1 MRRYVDNLK
10 LIAKTAKQDKRHK
23 FPWIMPMIDEDG
35 LVQCYRKLNKKSACG
50 IDGMTVE
57 EYGKNLSKNIAE
69 LHNKIKH
76 MDYWP
81 KPVRRVWIP
90 KAGKLE
96 MRPLGLPTV
105 EDKIVQT
112 ALKEILESIYEQE
125 FLECSHGFR
134 PRKSCHTAIKELNDA
149 MMHKPVNFVVDVD
162 IKKFFDSVDH
172 DWMYE
177 MLKHKITDPKILG
190 YIWRMLRAGVM
201 EDGNVDESDEG
212 TPQGGVISP
221 ILANIYLHY
230 VLDLWVEREFK
241 ACAIGYVQ
249 LIRYSDDFVLLC
261 ECKSDGIKFME
272 QLKMRL
278 AKFKLE
284 ISTEKTQ
291 MISFGKNAWKI
302 AARAG
307 KKVKSFNFLG
317 FTHYCKASRKGWF
330 VVGHKT
336 SRKRLSLKLKELNAW
351 LKKIRNIVPMREW
364 WDKVKAKVRGHFNYF
379 GINGNYR
386 SLNQFYKQVLSICFR
401 WINRRSQKKSMN
413 WEKFLQYLM
422 WNPLPIPRI
431 YHDLLY
437 TMPK

>member
-1 MRRYVDNLK
+1 
-10 LIAKTAKQDKRHK
+10 
-23 FPWIMPMIDEDG
+23 MIDEDG

-69 LHNKIKH
+69 LYNKIKH
-76 MDYWP
+76 MAYWP

-96 MRPLGLPTV
+96 MRPLGLPAA

-112 ALKEILESIYEQE
+112 MLKEILESIYEQE

-134 PRKSCHTAIKELNDA
+134 PERSCHTAIKELNDA
-149 MMHKPVNFVVDVD
+149 IMHKPVNFVVDVD
-162 IKKFFDSVDH
+162 IKKFFDTVDH

-177 MLKHKITDPKILG
+177 MLKQKITDPKILG

-201 EDGNVDESDEG
+201 ENGRVDETDEG
-212 TPQGGVISP
+212 TPQGGIISP

-230 VLDLWVEREFK
+230 ALDLWFEREFK
-241 ACAIGYVQ
+241 THATGYMQ
-249 LIRYSDDFVLLC
+249 LIRYCDDFVVLC
-261 ECKSDGIKFME
+261 ECKADGIKLME
-272 QLKMRL
+272 QLKARL

-291 MISFGKNAWKI
+291 MISFGKNAWKM
-302 AARAG
+302 AARAN
-307 KKVKSFNFLG
+307 KKVKSFDFLG

-330 VVGHKT
+330 IVGHKT
-336 SRKRLSLKLKELNAW
+336 SKKRLACKLKELNTW
-351 LKKIRNIVPMREW
+351 LKKIRNMVPMREW
-364 WDKVKAKVRGHFNYF
+364 WGTAKAKIRGFFNYF

-386 SLNQFYKQVLSICFR
+386 SLRQFYNRAINLCFK
-401 WINRRSQKKSMN
+401 WVNRRSQKKSMN
-413 WEKFLQYLM
+413 WKKFMQYLM
-422 WNPLPIPRI
+422 WNPLPTPRI